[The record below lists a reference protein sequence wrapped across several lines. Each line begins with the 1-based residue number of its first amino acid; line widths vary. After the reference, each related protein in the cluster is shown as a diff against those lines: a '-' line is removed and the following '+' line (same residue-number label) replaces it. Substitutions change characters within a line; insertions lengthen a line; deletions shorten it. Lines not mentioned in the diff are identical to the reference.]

1 MSRFGAGASFSGL
14 AVSDATK
21 EGYFDSRCIL
31 NSAGYTFCCGLIAGV
46 VAQLAERL
54 NRIQEVVS
62 SILIHST
69 EISRRL
75 CRLAGFSF
83 LWVGARNVRGGA
95 LSAPGSCGQIGVL
108 QHHLLPATGGNAS
121 KSKYCAMRAISFYP
135 PSQSIN
141 ASPHRQL

>member
-1 MSRFGAGASFSGL
+1 MSDG
-14 AVSDATK
+14 TK

-31 NSAGYTFCCGLIAGV
+31 NSAGYTFCGLIAGV

-75 CRLAGFSF
+75 CSLAGFSF
-83 LWVGARNVRGGA
+83 LWVGE
-95 LSAPGSCGQIGVL
+95 S
-108 QHHLLPATGGNAS
+108 
-121 KSKYCAMRAISFYP
+121 
-135 PSQSIN
+135 
-141 ASPHRQL
+141 

>member
-1 MSRFGAGASFSGL
+1 MSDG
-14 AVSDATK
+14 TK

-69 EISRRL
+69 EISRKL

-83 LWVGARNVRGGA
+83 LWVGARKVRSGA
-95 LSAPGSCGQIGVL
+95 LRAPGSCGQIVIL
-108 QHHLLPATGGNAS
+108 QHFLLPATGANAVE
-121 KSKYCAMRAISFYP
+121 
-135 PSQSIN
+135 
-141 ASPHRQL
+141 